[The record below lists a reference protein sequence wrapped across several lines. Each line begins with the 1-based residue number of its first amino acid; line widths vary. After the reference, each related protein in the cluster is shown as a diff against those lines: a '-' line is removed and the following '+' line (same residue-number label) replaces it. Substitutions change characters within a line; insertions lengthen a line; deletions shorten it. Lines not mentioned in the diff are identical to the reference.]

1 MSRAS
6 SASVYG
12 SSWID
17 LGRVPARRSRRAYGL
32 RTASHPDGWAPS
44 GARARR
50 RTPRE
55 TIDPTT
61 GVLSPVAADDEDA
74 PVRRYVRTDYAA
86 ERQRAGIIRM
96 GEW

>member
-32 RTASHPDGWAPS
+32 RTASHPDGWAPA

-50 RTPRE
+50 RAPRE
-55 TIDPTT
+55 TVDADGI
-61 GVLSPVAADDEDA
+61 LSPVTADDDDA

-86 ERQRAGIIRM
+86 ERHAAGVIRM
-96 GEW
+96 GDF

>member
-1 MSRAS
+1 
-6 SASVYG
+6 
-12 SSWID
+12 

-74 PVRRYVRTDYAA
+74 PVRRYVRETPAVDRIDYAA
-86 ERQRAGIIRM
+86 ERRLVEPIKM